1 LDWKIEFEIPDYQG
15 RIEIFES
22 LRQQGYDVAESV
34 DPEEIASL
42 TDGWT
47 GAQLSSLLDEA
58 VIVALSSGREQIT
71 TTDLKIS
78 YERRNS
84 QS

>member
-1 LDWKIEFEIPDYQG
+1 MADT
-15 RIEIFES
+15 
-22 LRQQGYDVAESV
+22 V

-58 VIVALSSGREQIT
+58 VIVAVNSGREQIT
-71 TTDLKIS
+71 MTELKIS
-78 YERRNS
+78 YERTNN

>member
-1 LDWKIEFEIPDYQG
+1 MADT
-15 RIEIFES
+15 
-22 LRQQGYDVAESV
+22 V

-58 VIVALSSGREQIT
+58 VIVAVNSGREQIT
-71 TTDLKIS
+71 MTDLKIS
-78 YERRNS
+78 YERTNN